1 MRVRVVVTTDT
12 RRERVSKITDTEF
25 HIETRE
31 RALQNKANVR
41 VRELI
46 AFEFQVPV
54 AKVWLLTGHRSRV
67 KIVDVDV

>member
-1 MRVRVVVTTDT
+1 VTTDT

-31 RALQNKANVR
+31 PALRNRANAR

-46 AFEFQVPV
+46 AREFQVSV
-54 AKVWLLTGHRSRV
+54 TKVQLLTGHRSRV